1 MVRPTVASTSECV
14 RTNIAVGCILLFPV
28 LQATGNYF
36 KAKKETAG
44 SDRQQRRE
52 QSVLC
57 NASILVPYLCIYWV
71 AQSSRK
77 MLKNLPNQND
87 INLHLERC
95 LSLAISILPNIFFLY
110 AEPQA
115 CVAYAIGK
123 GIGSYEVSNKA
134 SVISAVSTV
143 G

>member
-1 MVRPTVASTSECV
+1 
-14 RTNIAVGCILLFPV
+14 
-28 LQATGNYF
+28 
-36 KAKKETAG
+36 
-44 SDRQQRRE
+44 
-52 QSVLC
+52 
-57 NASILVPYLCIYWV
+57 
-71 AQSSRK
+71 